1 MGSSGQ
7 FPEELSGKRD
17 FDYIT
22 PAGRRLT
29 EYEAVTVY
37 TQWGG
42 HSAGSLQTMGDFLLR
57 PDGRPVFD
65 PASTGITVDD
75 WYTYRD
81 PNQMWQ
87 RPYYVSQSE
96 AEKSIE
102 RATELVVST
111 GAAKALDQHWIEHGL
126 VGTYFPFAH
135 YEYGLFRAL
144 NMAARESLSDSVNNV
159 LVFIAA
165 DKLRHAQAISI
176 MGLDLESVYENFDGT
191 AGKRVWLEDAGW
203 QPLRRLIEEAMTVV
217 DWNETIV
224 AIMLA
229 IEPMIGEPMRRLVF
243 GTGAAQRR
251 DLLVPV
257 AAGTAT
263 IDWQR
268 NAKAIKAYIDF
279 LCSAPGGEGNR
290 EILAGWL
297 GTWQAKAR
305 PVAEGL
311 FDLIEGALPEPGLAK
326 QAAAVADEET
336 ARVGADAL
344 AGVPS
349 AA

>member
-144 NMAARESLSDSVNNV
+144 NMAAREALSDSVNNV
-159 LVFIAA
+159 LVFNAA
-165 DKLRHAQAISI
+165 DKLRHAQGISI
-176 MGLDLESVYENFDGT
+176 FGLDLEAVVGSFDAT
-191 AGKRVWLEDAGW
+191 RGKVAWLEDPNW
-203 QPLRRLIEEAMTVV
+203 QPLRRLVEEAMAISDWCEITVAV
-217 DWNETIV
+217 DLV
-224 AIMLA
+224 
-229 IEPMIGEPMRRLVF
+229 IEPLIGEPLRRLV
-243 GTGAAQRR
+243 
-251 DLLVPV
+251 
-257 AAGTAT
+257 
-263 IDWQR
+263 
-268 NAKAIKAYIDF
+268 
-279 LCSAPGGEGNR
+279 
-290 EILAGWL
+290 
-297 GTWQAKAR
+297 
-305 PVAEGL
+305 
-311 FDLIEGALPEPGLAK
+311 
-326 QAAAVADEET
+326 
-336 ARVGADAL
+336 
-344 AGVPS
+344 
-349 AA
+349 